1 MNKNHAKLFNYLSY
15 KLRQAC
21 NWTQIS
27 LPNKQKLCKHSKR
40 NDEHIFGRNKLV
52 ILRRTT
58 SSMIEV
64 QGLLK
69 RTMSKLYISI
79 MC

>member
-1 MNKNHAKLFNYLSY
+1 MNKNHAKLVNYLSY

-40 NDEHIFGRNKLV
+40 NDDHIFGRNKLV

-58 SSMIEV
+58 KNQLQE
-64 QGLLK
+64 
-69 RTMSKLYISI
+69 
-79 MC
+79 